1 MFGEAYEVP
10 IETREGGHGGGDP
23 ALLDDIFL
31 PDPPYDEFHRAAD
44 YIDGIKSALVG
55 IAANKSIA
63 SGLPVVIDDLVKW

>member
-10 IETREGGHGGGDP
+10 VEKKEGGHGGGDP

-31 PDPPYDEFHRAAD
+31 PNPPYDEFKRAAD
-44 YIDGIKSALVG
+44 YVDGIKSALVG

-63 SGLPVVIDDLVKW
+63 SSKAVIIDDLVKW